1 MEDAH
6 AQRPQSERKATH
18 EAGPY
23 EQAATHPDLQDAL
36 FESDGLEQADVLFA
50 AQQAARQWQGA
61 QQGTD
66 ADAAAKAEDVEPEA
80 ERGTKR
86 QGGLAGRLRFR
97 GRPLQAA
104 YHVESEA
111 QKRAEAER
119 AAQLAD
125 EEWTAKSQA
134 DAAVQRPAD
143 PRATRSLGIPRTREG
158 QQRSCSCARS

>member
-1 MEDAH
+1 MPTR
-6 AQRPQSERKATH
+6 RPRLRT
-18 EAGPY
+18 
-23 EQAATHPDLQDAL
+23 
-36 FESDGLEQADVLFA
+36 
-50 AQQAARQWQGA
+50 
-61 QQGTD
+61 
-66 ADAAAKAEDVEPEA
+66 VEPEA

-97 GRPLQAA
+97 GKPLQAA

-134 DAAVQRPAD
+134 DAAVRRPAD
-143 PRATRSLGIPRTREG
+143 PRAPGLSVSRELVKASNAAAAAPCRS
-158 QQRSCSCARS
+158 